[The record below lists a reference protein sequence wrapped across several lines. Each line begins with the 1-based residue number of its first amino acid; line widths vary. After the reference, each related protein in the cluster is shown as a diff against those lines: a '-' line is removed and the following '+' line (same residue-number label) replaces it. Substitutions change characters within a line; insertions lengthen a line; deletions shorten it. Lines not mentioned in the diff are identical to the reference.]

1 MAGSERIEERE
12 IVESSRRRLVEGP
25 WVEPSPRRVR
35 AYFNG
40 VAVADSRAV
49 MLAFEPRRLPVYW
62 FPVADVRMDLV
73 IPAPHVGSSPSRAAR
88 FDVVVGGR
96 RAEKSAWTYPE
107 PGPGLEALADH
118 IAFYWKEMDAWYE
131 EDDEVFVHP
140 RDPYHRVDVLRSSRS
155 VRIEA
160 AGQVVAES
168 SRPSLLFETGL
179 PTRYYLPKQ
188 DVRMDLL
195 EPSRTTSQCPYK
207 GIAVYWTMRDGPR
220 DIVWGYP
227 FPIPECPRIENLVCF
242 FNEKVDIYVDGELQP
257 RPVTQWS

>member
-1 MAGSERIEERE
+1 
-12 IVESSRRRLVEGP
+12 
-25 WVEPSPRRVR
+25 
-35 AYFNG
+35 
-40 VAVADSRAV
+40 
-49 MLAFEPRRLPVYW
+49 
-62 FPVADVRMDLV
+62 
-73 IPAPHVGSSPSRAAR
+73 
-88 FDVVVGGR
+88 
-96 RAEKSAWTYPE
+96 
-107 PGPGLEALADH
+107 
-118 IAFYWKEMDAWYE
+118 
-131 EDDEVFVHP
+131 
-140 RDPYHRVDVLRSSRS
+140 
-155 VRIEA
+155 IEA